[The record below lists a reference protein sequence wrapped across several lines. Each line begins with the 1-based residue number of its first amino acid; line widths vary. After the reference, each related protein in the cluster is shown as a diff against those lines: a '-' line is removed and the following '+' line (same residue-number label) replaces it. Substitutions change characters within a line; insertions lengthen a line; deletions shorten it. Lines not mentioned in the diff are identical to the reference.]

1 MTGKHSREKGKRGER
16 EAARALT
23 EVLGLPARR
32 GQQYDGT
39 EGKDVV
45 TVPGL
50 HVEVKRVE
58 SLRLYPAIEQAKRDA
73 ADGEVPIVL
82 HRKNGREWLLI
93 VPLASVP
100 PLIERV
106 SNGATLL
113 PDASDPGGVS
123 ASVQ

>member
-1 MTGKHSREKGKRGER
+1 MTGKHSRNKGKRGER

-58 SLRLYPAIEQAKRDA
+58 SLRLYPAVEQAKRDA

-82 HRKNGREWLLI
+82 HRKNNHEWLLI

-113 PDASDPGGVS
+113 PDGSDPGGVS

>member
-1 MTGKHSREKGKRGER
+1 LTGKHSREKGKRGER

-58 SLRLYPAIEQAKRDA
+58 SLRLYPAVEQAKRDA

-82 HRKNGREWLLI
+82 HRKNEREWLLI

-113 PDASDPGGVS
+113 PDGSG
-123 ASVQ
+123 

>member
-1 MTGKHSREKGKRGER
+1 MPKFSRNKGKRGER

-58 SLRLYPAIEQAKRDA
+58 SLRLYPSVEQAKRDA
-73 ADGEVPIVL
+73 ADGEVPLVM
-82 HRKNGREWLLI
+82 HRKNHHEWLVI
-93 VPLASVP
+93 VPLEFVP
-100 PLIERV
+100 PLIE
-106 SNGATLL
+106 LL
-113 PDASDPGGVS
+113 KHESSILPEGSD
-123 ASVQ
+123 